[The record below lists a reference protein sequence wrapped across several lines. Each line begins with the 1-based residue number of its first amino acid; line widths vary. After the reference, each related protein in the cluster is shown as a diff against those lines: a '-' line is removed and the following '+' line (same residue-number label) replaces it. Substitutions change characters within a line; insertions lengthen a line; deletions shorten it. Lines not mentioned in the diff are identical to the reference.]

1 MEYKYNGKQ
10 LHATRLELL
19 IALNYLLDNCPNEH
33 KTSKTI
39 ELTKYAE
46 EKFDGAF
53 IDRRKANDIFDDLV
67 EFTHTYPNIIP
78 YTVNR
83 IKNKPR
89 YYVKKNLLN
98 SRDIEKIASAIKDH
112 GSLTEKASNQL
123 IDRFLDKVTD
133 EDKKTKIV
141 QTLKKTPSLVK
152 HQISDENMELIEKF
166 EWLRDNTAMFFFKL
180 NKKPKDDDVSSP
192 FPFRGRRLD
201 RNGKPVV
208 VKEIYPGYY
217 SGFVFEVCNTSKSTK
232 VCIYLPD
239 YKSAI
244 ITSINNVIFHET
256 YNPFP
261 YEGEISYEI
270 GNSGRTVSDWFTSHF
285 QGKNAPFFNQMVK
298 FKFYV
303 GHENEQLL
311 NYKEKFEEI
320 FKTPME
326 YTLQEREVELTYYNG
341 EKETVIAQD
350 AVVNVECCFAAFKKW
365 YWESQAFE
373 AVVVLEPAIWNDR
386 LLEHIVERF
395 SRRLTKYGAR
405 NNYQLNKTMK
415 PEYEAVLKE
424 RHERFMRMREE
435 RRKREQ
441 TTSS

>member
-1 MEYKYNGKQ
+1 MRVGIKQVMTTTMPLLNQKAFILSSVLAFDYKNDIIMFKGLHIFFDIKQRFVFLVIVIMYKPRSVPMEYKYNGKQ

-67 EFTHTYPNIIP
+67 EFTHTYPHIIP

-98 SRDIEKIASAIKDH
+98 SRDIEKISSAIKDH

-166 EWLRDNTAMFFFKL
+166 AWLRD
-180 NKKPKDDDVSSP
+180 
-192 FPFRGRRLD
+192 
-201 RNGKPVV
+201 
-208 VKEIYPGYY
+208 
-217 SGFVFEVCNTSKSTK
+217 
-232 VCIYLPD
+232 
-239 YKSAI
+239 
-244 ITSINNVIFHET
+244 
-256 YNPFP
+256 
-261 YEGEISYEI
+261 
-270 GNSGRTVSDWFTSHF
+270 
-285 QGKNAPFFNQMVK
+285 
-298 FKFYV
+298 
-303 GHENEQLL
+303 
-311 NYKEKFEEI
+311 
-320 FKTPME
+320 
-326 YTLQEREVELTYYNG
+326 
-341 EKETVIAQD
+341 
-350 AVVNVECCFAAFKKW
+350 
-365 YWESQAFE
+365 
-373 AVVVLEPAIWNDR
+373 
-386 LLEHIVERF
+386 
-395 SRRLTKYGAR
+395 
-405 NNYQLNKTMK
+405 
-415 PEYEAVLKE
+415 
-424 RHERFMRMREE
+424 
-435 RRKREQ
+435 
-441 TTSS
+441 